1 MKKIL
6 VIAAGFF
13 PGMNYGGPPVSI
25 DNFCSLFKDYRS
37 YIVTRDHDNGSNERY
52 KNISDGW
59 NDRGNCKVQYLT
71 DKQYKY
77 KNFLQICRKVKPDW
91 IYLQGLFQSC
101 IIPSLFVSKKENKRV
116 LLAVRGE
123 LCEGAFRKK
132 WKKIPYIAL
141 IRLMHLIDDVEF
153 QSTSAEETDAIQRW
167 LHVKKDCIH
176 YLPNL
181 PTIPT
186 TVKEYEGKKENGKA
200 RFVFISRIVPKKNL
214 LYAFERLN
222 NIKGEVIFD
231 IYGVA
236 ENKDYWEKC
245 LLMKD
250 SLPPNIMVEYCGVIE
265 HDNVIDTFSKYDAFI
280 FPTLSENYG
289 HVIVEALLAGCP
301 VITSQETPWREMKKC
316 GAGWDIKLSDKKAF
330 EGAIQSIVDM
340 DDDKMRKMRSAS
352 CNYIRSKLEIDRIEQ
367 DYRNLIE
374 G

>member
-59 NDRGNCKVQYLT
+59 NDRGNCKVLYLT